1 MQVLS
6 RQPHS
11 QKCRIM
17 SPSIGG
23 FMPNLVRRSTPLFG
37 VLVILFTL
45 AAPALAK
52 TDVDFNPNLD
62 FSQYK
67 TFTYIGG
74 VEHLTMMQVNPYLL
88 RDTVHESVARALT
101 ARGLREVPR
110 DQNPDLVIRYFA
122 ESNSQLNYAGDD
134 SYGGYD
140 KFTVDWWSTSYT
152 LWFTTTTRDGSLMID
167 LIDAKRRDLAWRLY
181 LQQKILNVDKMPE
194 KIDKEIT
201 EGFKSFPPTEKD
213 KEEIRKE
220 HAKQAK
226 EKPKAPQFQ

>member
-1 MQVLS
+1 MPKQV
-6 RQPHS
+6 R
-11 QKCRIM
+11 
-17 SPSIGG
+17 
-23 FMPNLVRRSTPLFG
+23 FNLFLG
-37 VLVILFTL
+37 ALVLGCALI

-74 VEHLTMMQVNPYLL
+74 VEHLTMMQVNPHLL

-101 ARGLREVPR
+101 ARGLREVPSG
-110 DQNPDLVIRYFA
+110 QNPDLVVRYLA
-122 ESNSQLNYAGDD
+122 EGNSQLNFAGEDN
-134 SYGGYD
+134 YGGYD
-140 KFTVDWWSTSYT
+140 KFTVDWWSTAYT
-152 LWFTTTTRDGSLMID
+152 LWFTSTTRDGSLMID

-213 KEEIRKE
+213 KEEIRKQ
-220 HAKQAK
+220 HAKQDK
-226 EKPKAPQFQ
+226 EKPKAPQFH